1 MYEEL
6 CNFSVTP
13 VVGALD
19 YEWTFPNGSVV
30 ISATDNAAEIAL
42 NVEVLDVGVHEI
54 CVRTRSIAGY
64 SDPCCKLFLID
75 DCRPSKIGNKVWRDD
90 NANGIQDAQEPG
102 LKGIVVHL
110 IDALTK
116 KVIETKYT
124 DDQGRYLF
132 ENLLSGNYFLQ
143 FGFSPDLYISR
154 PRVGTDSAKDSDL
167 DNTNGLYTTSNIY
180 VSANQSR
187 DDIDVGLYQYS
198 VIGDYVWEDENLNGV
213 QDISEKGVASIPL
226 ELYDAQNNL
235 IQTTISDKNG
245 YYSFKNL
252 LAGKYYIK
260 SILTNYLVT
269 REYQGRD
276 SNKDSD
282 FSPMLKLIFL
292 IFHFL
297 V

>member
-1 MYEEL
+1 MSIRLRNSSTTNSVIRIDKIHIQVYFEEISRM
-6 CNFSVTP
+6 CMKNCAIFYVTP

-42 NVEVLDVGVHEI
+42 NVEALDAGVHEI

-180 VSANQSR
+180 VK
-187 DDIDVGLYQYS
+187 QYRKC
-198 VIGDYVWEDENLNGV
+198 L
-213 QDISEKGVASIPL
+213 Q
-226 ELYDAQNNL
+226 
-235 IQTTISDKNG
+235 
-245 YYSFKNL
+245 
-252 LAGKYYIK
+252 
-260 SILTNYLVT
+260 
-269 REYQGRD
+269 
-276 SNKDSD
+276 
-282 FSPMLKLIFL
+282 
-292 IFHFL
+292 FHQYHQ
-297 V
+297 